1 MTDILS
7 VVASGISVASLA
19 IQIAD
24 SLNKVISFC
33 ESIREAPADVQQ
45 LILQLHILTNIV
57 SVIRNMIES
66 GTVPNTL
73 EPTLERALKLVRHD
87 IATLSILSSE
97 LDRKLKSERRL
108 VRTWAR
114 VQSVFSEKKISLLKS
129 HLESAKRGLNLL
141 QGCIIIEKVSILDSM
156 TRQLPKALGHC
167 WERGGHEDHVTIDDG
182 LGEPMVVPLELC
194 SRPQGLVRVLDI
206 KYSSRILPGL
216 CQVQR
221 GHLAIFDWTQNF
233 KIDAENWESA
243 VKPGGRV
250 KVAFLMST
258 LYGLSRTKCARCFKP
273 HTQRFSEL
281 GFNKCFSCG
290 LEVLRVEP
298 EAITFET
305 SDISIGLSPDQYRNY
320 QLSTRKKK
328 SSAKENNPTSNEPET
343 PNPASKKG
351 NENPPI
357 DLVCKRIVVKWEP
370 MINIVH
376 RYLYCRCP
384 IVPDTT

>member
-141 QGCIIIEKVSILDSM
+141 QGCIIMFVI
-156 TRQLPKALGHC
+156 
-167 WERGGHEDHVTIDDG
+167 
-182 LGEPMVVPLELC
+182 PM
-194 SRPQGLVRVLDI
+194 
-206 KYSSRILPGL
+206 
-216 CQVQR
+216 
-221 GHLAIFDWTQNF
+221 HLI
-233 KIDAENWESA
+233 
-243 VKPGGRV
+243 
-250 KVAFLMST
+250 
-258 LYGLSRTKCARCFKP
+258 
-273 HTQRFSEL
+273 
-281 GFNKCFSCG
+281 
-290 LEVLRVEP
+290 
-298 EAITFET
+298 
-305 SDISIGLSPDQYRNY
+305 
-320 QLSTRKKK
+320 
-328 SSAKENNPTSNEPET
+328 
-343 PNPASKKG
+343 
-351 NENPPI
+351 
-357 DLVCKRIVVKWEP
+357 
-370 MINIVH
+370 
-376 RYLYCRCP
+376 
-384 IVPDTT
+384 